1 MTTKTAREILNS
13 AKRAEKTVRL
23 CLRGDLVAE
32 FEALEERLAD
42 LTVGVGWGNGDDAT
56 AEVAARL
63 TEIRAEMLEDT
74 VTFKFRALPRIAPRP
89 GEVGWEELNA
99 KHTGENG
106 LLNIDAFLPELVAAS
121 LVDPAMTAG
130 ELDELYDLIN
140 DGQRTALGNAAW
152 SANTEDVAVPFSE
165 RASVVMRA
173 REPK

>member
-74 VTFKFRALPRIAPRP
+74 VTFTFRALKRLA
-89 GEVGWEELNA
+89 WDELNA
-99 KHTGENG
+99 KHTGENN

-121 LVDPAMTAG
+121 LVDPVMTADD
-130 ELDELYDLIN
+130 LDELYDVIN

-165 RASVVMRA
+165 RASVVMRS

>member
-1 MTTKTAREILNS
+1 MTTKTAREILNA

-32 FEALEERLAD
+32 FEALEAQLAD
-42 LTVGVGWGNGDDAT
+42 LTMGVGWGNGDDAT
-56 AEVAARL
+56 AEVAERL
-63 TEIRAEMLEDT
+63 TEIRAEMLGDT
-74 VTFKFRALPRIAPRP
+74 VTFTFRALKRLA
-89 GEVGWEELNA
+89 WDELNA

-121 LVDPAMTAG
+121 LVDPVMTAAD
-130 ELDELYDLIN
+130 LDELYDVIN
-140 DGQRTALGNAAW
+140 DGQRIALGNAAW

-165 RASVVMRA
+165 RASVVMRS

>member
-42 LTVGVGWGNGDDAT
+42 LTMGVGWGNGDDAT
-56 AEVAARL
+56 ADVAARL
-63 TEIRAEMLEDT
+63 VEIRAEMLEDT
-74 VTFKFRALPRIAPRP
+74 VTFTFRALKRLA
-89 GEVGWEELNA
+89 WDELNA
-99 KHTGENG
+99 KHTGENN

-121 LVDPAMTAG
+121 LVDPVMTAAD
-130 ELDELYDLIN
+130 LDELYDVIN

-165 RASVVMRA
+165 RASVVMRS

>member
-42 LTVGVGWGNGDDAT
+42 LTVGVGWGNGDNAT

-74 VTFKFRALPRIAPRP
+74 VTFTFRALKRLA
-89 GEVGWEELNA
+89 WDELNK
-99 KHTGENG
+99 KHAGENN
-106 LLNIDAFLPELVAAS
+106 LLDIDKFLPELVAAS
-121 LVDPAMTAG
+121 LVDPVMTAAD
-130 ELDELYDLIN
+130 LDELYDVIN

-165 RASVVMRA
+165 RASVVMRS